1 MAQFEGKPRLSIE
14 PTPASRISL
23 VVRYTLRFSEE
34 DRRVP
39 EGYVD
44 SIAISDPFFPQSD
57 LVNRKAIAIF
67 NPADLDTE
75 LGGEEIYAQVH
86 FRRNIDGLQS
96 TIENSLIFPLAV

>member
-1 MAQFEGKPRLSIE
+1 LYPTAGLLDLPVREGTAVSRRHPKEEIETAQFEAK
-14 PTPASRISL
+14 
-23 VVRYTLRFSEE
+23 
-34 DRRVP
+34 
-39 EGYVD
+39 
-44 SIAISDPFFPQSD
+44 PQSD